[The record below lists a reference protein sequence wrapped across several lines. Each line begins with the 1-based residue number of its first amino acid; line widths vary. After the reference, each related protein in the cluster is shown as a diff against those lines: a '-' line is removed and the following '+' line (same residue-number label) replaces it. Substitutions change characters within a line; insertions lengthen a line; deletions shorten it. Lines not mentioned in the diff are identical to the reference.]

1 MPAASAPAVI
11 SLASGYGSFAPPLVA
26 TAAATR
32 VLQAAGP
39 LPVAAVAGL
48 PELRAALAE
57 SYQQAGASGVQPEH
71 VVVTGGTKAALFAL
85 LQAVLRPGDEV
96 LLPTPNW
103 FGFWEL
109 VVRAGG
115 TVRALPL
122 SAADNYALAPET
134 LRAALTPH
142 TRVVLFS
149 NPNNP
154 TGRVY
159 SRAEIAGWLSVTQD
173 FPDLFVL
180 SDEIYNGITFSP
192 EPVPT
197 LLSFPDP
204 RQRHM
209 VVNGYS
215 KSLALIG
222 WGIGYLVAPLP
233 IAQICAA
240 GLHAT
245 GSAVPV
251 LQQHAAVAATRHAS
265 AIARSLIESL
275 QPTRHRMQTELALLP
290 QVPAPQAAATY
301 YFFPDLRAY
310 LRPELEPV
318 AASAELVARLHA
330 TGVAVVDGA
339 TCGAPGFVRLSYAV
353 PMAQLEPALERL
365 RAGLSTPFSAA

>member
-1 MPAASAPAVI
+1 MSATSAPDVI
-11 SLASGYGSFAPPLVA
+11 NLASGYGSFPPPAVA
-26 TAAATR
+26 TAAALR
-32 VLQAAGP
+32 LLQATGP
-39 LPVAAVAGL
+39 LPVAEVAGL

-57 SYQQAGASGVQPEH
+57 FYQQAGADRVQPEQ

-109 VVRAGG
+109 VTRAGG
-115 TVRALPL
+115 IVRVLPL
-122 SAADNYALAPET
+122 NSADNYALSPET
-134 LRAALTPH
+134 LRAALTPR
-142 TRVVLFS
+142 TRLVLLS

-159 SRAEIAGWLSVTQD
+159 SRAEIAGWLRVTQD

-180 SDEIYNGITFSP
+180 SDEIYNGITFGP

-204 RQRHM
+204 HQRHL

-222 WGIGYLVAPLP
+222 WGIGYLVAPRA
-233 IAQICAA
+233 IAQACVAK
-240 GLHAT
+240 LHAT

-251 LQQHAAVAATRHAS
+251 LQQHAALAATHNAS
-265 AIARSLIESL
+265 AIAGGLVENL
-275 QPTRHRMQTELALLP
+275 QPARHLMQTELALLP
-290 QVPAPQAAATY
+290 QVPPPQAEATY

-310 LRPELEPV
+310 LRPELEPA
-318 AASAELVARLHA
+318 AASAELVARLQA
-330 TGVAVVDGA
+330 AGVAVVDGA
-339 TCGAPGFVRLSYAV
+339 TCGAPGFGRLSYAV
-353 PMAQLEPALERL
+353 PMAQLEQALERL
-365 RAGLSTPFSAA
+365 RVGLGAPFAAR